1 MPRDFVTETIHRCRW
16 AEGDDRMRAYHDE
29 EWGVPI
35 RDSRAL
41 WEKLVLDTFQ
51 AGLSWRTILHKR
63 DAFRAAFEGFDPLR
77 IAAYGPAEIE
87 RLMGDAGIVRSRAK
101 IEATIR
107 NARGFLDMQERGED
121 FSAFVWSFVDGD
133 PAMGDGTGSAARS
146 AAGDA
151 LSAALKKRG
160 FGFVGPVVVHAWLQA
175 VGVINDHE
183 TTCFRR
189 DAVAGAQIS

>member
-1 MPRDFVTETIHRCRW
+1 MTETMNRCRW
-16 AEGDDRMRAYHDE
+16 AQGDARMQAYHDE

-51 AGLSWRTILHKR
+51 AGLSWRTILYKR
-63 DAFRAAFEGFDPLR
+63 EAFRMAFEDFDPRR

-87 RLMGDAGIVRSRAK
+87 RLMGDAGIVRARAK

-107 NARGFLDMQERGED
+107 NAQAYLAMQDRGED
-121 FSAFVWSFVDGD
+121 FSTFVWSFVDGR

-146 AAGDA
+146 TIGDG
-151 LSAALKKRG
+151 LSAAMKKRG
-160 FGFVGPVVVHAWLQA
+160 FGFAGPVVVHAWLQA
-175 VGVINDHE
+175 VGVIDDHE
-183 TTCFRR
+183 ADCFRR
-189 DAVAGAQIS
+189 SRPERIS

>member
-1 MPRDFVTETIHRCRW
+1 MTMHRCRW
-16 AEGDDRMRAYHDE
+16 AGSDARMQAYHDE
-29 EWGVPI
+29 EWGVPV

-63 DAFRAAFEGFDPLR
+63 DAFRAAFEDFDPRR
-77 IAAYGPAEIE
+77 IAGYGPAEIE
-87 RLMGDAGIVRSRAK
+87 RLMADAGIVRARAK

-107 NARGFLDMQERGED
+107 NARGFLAMAEKGED
-121 FSAFVWSFVDGD
+121 FSDFVWSFVDGE
-133 PAMGDGTGSAARS
+133 PCMGDGTGSAARS
-146 AAGDA
+146 SAGDA

-160 FGFVGPVVVHAWLQA
+160 FSFVGPVVVHAWLQA

-183 TTCFRR
+183 TECFRR
-189 DAVAGAQIS
+189 EAVSL